1 MKNCFLILFFVLCLK
16 MLSAQKADSI
26 IGQWK
31 FADIYKLERNDSAN
45 TKMTRTLYSEMTLH
59 FKKNR
64 QYKAV
69 AQYTKEEG
77 NWGFDEET
85 RTITMVNSKGV
96 ESEMELIAVTADKL
110 IVSWNRS
117 SFILKRTAKE

>member
-1 MKNCFLILFFVLCLK
+1 MKRGYLILLILICLNTVWG
-16 MLSAQKADSI
+16 QKADSI
-26 IGQWK
+26 VGQWK
-31 FADIYKLERNDSAN
+31 FADIYKLQRNDSAN
-45 TKMTRTLYSEMTLH
+45 AKMTTTLYSEMTLH

-69 AQYTKEEG
+69 VRHAKEEG
-77 NWGFDEET
+77 NWSFDEET

-96 ESEMELIAVTADKL
+96 ESEMELIAVSADKL

-117 SFILKRTAKE
+117 SFILKRTARE

>member
-1 MKNCFLILFFVLCLK
+1 MKKSFLGLACALLLNI
-16 MLSAQKADSI
+16 LSAQKADSI
-26 IGQWK
+26 VGQWK
-31 FADIYKLERNDSAN
+31 YMDIYKLDRNDSAMW
-45 TKMTRTLYSEMTLH
+45 KMTRTLYSEMTLH
-59 FKKNR
+59 FKKNQ

-69 AQYTKEEG
+69 AQYTKEDG
-77 NWGFDEET
+77 KWNFDEKT
-85 RTITMVNSKGV
+85 GIITLFNGKGV